1 MRTIC
6 ISVGLNISNRKIVPH
21 TGRKTMVQ
29 ALESI
34 GESTLNI
41 RKQSRH
47 KSDESLRPYLSTGEK
62 DQLRMMENLAEKITG
77 NDNKSRKS
85 K

>member
-1 MRTIC
+1 MKTIC
-6 ISVGLNISNRKIVPH
+6 VNAGLNINNRKIVPH

-29 ALESI
+29 ALEDL

-47 KSDESLRPYLSTGEK
+47 KSDESLRPYLSMGEK
-62 DQLRMMENLAEKITG
+62 DQLRMMENLAKKLTS
-77 NDNKSRKS
+77 DHSKSQQSR
-85 K
+85 